1 MIFEHGNLPF
11 GMFFCLF
18 KWILFL
24 KILLEVNS
32 RRSEILDLPQNE
44 TLDQSLITARQ
55 FCYLEKEIITHA
67 SGRDIK
73 KNGMEKSLPGGKCPC
88 GVCLF
93 CSLLLL
99 TETLHDRFVSVL
111 ASVACKHSFSPLP

>member
-1 MIFEHGNLPF
+1 MDH
-11 GMFFCLF
+11 
-18 KWILFL
+18 
-24 KILLEVNS
+24 
-32 RRSEILDLPQNE
+32 E

-73 KNGMEKSLPGGKCPC
+73 KNGMEKSLPVGKCLC

-93 CSLLLL
+93 
-99 TETLHDRFVSVL
+99 VL
-111 ASVACKHSFSPLP
+111 QSPALNRNPS